1 MSSTKAHASKSPTAF
16 FLLVYALTIPFWV
29 LSRMIRIGGL
39 PDNLPV
45 TDLGAT
51 FVPLVAG
58 LILIHREQGLS
69 GIVELLKR
77 TFDFKRIHSKTWYL
91 PILFLLPLLYLL
103 TYGAMRLIGIPIPTN
118 WQLPLL
124 TPLLFIAFFIA
135 AAGEELGYMGY
146 AIDPIQ
152 DRIGGLSTGLI
163 VGSLWALWHF
173 PSMIQIGQSS
183 WLMAWGFVATVGF
196 QILYIWLYNNTGRCV
211 FGVILF
217 HAIGNTGRSVFPGG
231 RSAFELANGAVG
243 YSLIVIAAAA
253 VTFFGA
259 QRHWPPIGM
268 ACSVLKVT
276 PNSRASHPE
285 TDSPLSLLARV
296 RHS

>member
-1 MSSTKAHASKSPTAF
+1 MLSTKAPASKSPTAF

-45 TDLGAT
+45 TDVGAT
-51 FVPLVAG
+51 FVPLVAA

-69 GIVELLKR
+69 GIGKLLKR
-77 TFDFKRIHSKTWYL
+77 TFDFKRMHSKTWYL
-91 PILFLLPLLYLL
+91 PIFFLLPLLYLL
-103 TYGAMRLIGIPIPTN
+103 TYVAMRLIGLPVPTH
-118 WQLPLL
+118 WRLPLL
-124 TPLLFIAFFIA
+124 TPLLFVTFFVA

-152 DRIGGLSTGLI
+152 DRIGALATGLV

-183 WLMAWGFVATVGF
+183 GLIAWGFLATVGF
-196 QILYIWLYNNTGRCV
+196 RILYIWLYNNTGRCV

-231 RSAFELANGAVG
+231 RATFELANAAVG
-243 YSLIVIAAAA
+243 YSLIVIAAAI
-253 VTFFGA
+253 VTFLWGTKTLATYRYGVFRA
-259 QRHWPPIGM
+259 QRD
-268 ACSVLKVT
+268 A
-276 PNSRASHPE
+276 
-285 TDSPLSLLARV
+285 
-296 RHS
+296 